1 MDYIQ
6 HNNIS
11 NCNSESDRLF
21 LHVEKFIPTRRKN
34 ISYAYAQNI
43 LSKAL
48 IILLL
53 MTVGSIGVWGQDTTD
68 GYSGTY
74 YIGSVGY
81 NADKPEENYYLCPT
95 EGWCYY
101 EATNDFTGT
110 DNGKPFLTTYQC
122 RNGKYEA
129 KKAVWFIEKAPE
141 PNSEY
146 YYIKQASTG
155 KYLTSNGTIR
165 TTGNAD
171 RMRVHLETVA
181 PENLD
186 DKELFT
192 IATYSNYLT
201 ISPKGVV
208 GGAAD
213 RNWLTVN
220 GGNKPSLK
228 GESGKGNGPTGYTNT
243 AGIIGIYTQNDANA
257 KFYLEEAASI
267 DPPVIT
273 NNFNGTVTITAA
285 PGATIYYTTNGVD
298 PTTSTTTS
306 GPSPITVNLDE
317 NITVIKALAK
327 ATNENIPTTVVTHLL
342 PKCATPKIEVRR
354 NIVTI
359 TCEDPASASI
369 YYAIATDAEPTT
381 AYTIP
386 FEIDNNVP
394 IVKAIAKKDGY
405 INSEVS
411 TYNNNVITVHSS
423 SEISDMTGS
432 YILAADFT
440 SAASIG
446 IANNPF
452 KGIIDGSLIT
462 LSGLDHALVAYA
474 DGATIKNVFLD
485 NVSISGGTNVG
496 AICNEATG
504 DTRIYNCGI
513 LASNSTVK
521 TDEKGYTTITSCS
534 STISGSGY
542 VGGIVGLLDGSAR
555 VINCFSYANITG
567 GSHVGGI
574 VGYNNYETKADDAEH
589 LKTMVMNCMF
599 YGDITGGTSKAPIY
613 NGIIITNK
621 DLNTGVGNYN
631 YFWSGASYVKNKN
644 IDVYNC
650 ALSAETRFLQRFEFF
665 RHFLNGNRRL
675 AAWWATGNSED
686 QDLMLKWVL
695 EPSQIG
701 TPTPYP
707 ILKEQGKYLS
717 VVNIDVNHSEI
728 GKEVVGTVVGSLTVN
743 IQNGSGAVYSAPAG
757 ASITTSSLS
766 LKITDKDPAHFNY
779 NYHKVQLPFYN
790 DVGSKNYTGNRVV
803 TGWKIVKING
813 ETTGTG
819 TFTSGEYDV
828 TRNQSGDVT
837 KKPYDFADRSNT
849 NKDLYSVSGRVF
861 SQGAYFDVPE
871 GVNSITIEPYWAK
884 AVYASDDHLDIV
896 YNQDMNNRYVV
907 SRVGGGQ
914 LFTNDSEMNINGSN
928 QKVYNSITNARN
940 ALFNGV
946 TATSHSVNDYAI
958 VLVGHCRQNG
968 INGEKKYPHTLMS
981 IDLDQDNEPD
991 YSLVLRFDSRAGIH
1005 PVKFDFLN
1013 ILGLGMAQKSTG
1025 GTGSY
1030 NFGIMQPMGWFE
1042 CTNTA
1047 LFRVTQFEYS
1057 SPDKDKRPII
1067 MHGGVIEQWVSFQ
1080 NKAPGD
1086 KIEYFHVG
1094 SNVWFKEF
1102 HLGVHQDKTFATP
1115 HPPVSVT
1122 GGDYD
1127 IFYLTGAYRADA
1139 ENWADD
1145 AECYINGGN
1154 FGVVAGAGM
1163 EGIGNESTHA
1173 KGNINWFIDNADIKE
1188 FYGGGINAAKPI
1200 QGNINTVIS
1209 NSRVTEFYGGPKFG
1223 DMENGRTVKTIAS
1236 NNCVFGSFFGAGY
1249 GGNSYSRRAPY
1260 NQNNV
1265 KNNVIGDYGTW
1276 NNWVSQE
1283 YKQDYDATHK
1293 GISTKIEYQYIP
1305 MSNNTTS
1312 VARLFVDY
1320 VRFSLATTREVT
1332 SELTNCTVTDNF
1344 YGGGRLGKVDGPVT
1358 STLTGCTVGGSVYGA
1373 GFSAALPPV
1382 KVMQTGGFKTEP
1394 FYDTN
1399 LGAYLDAEFPDYE
1412 PVDFT
1417 WKHRD
1422 EEINSTAR
1430 GIDKTNHWLY
1440 TNEDLNTLGTVT
1452 GKVTLNIESGTT
1464 VTGSVYGGGESSD
1477 VYGKNTSDE
1486 ITSEVEVNI
1495 KGGSMTDV
1503 YGGGYGAN
1511 TVVGGDVEVNIGV
1524 EADGVYTGEA
1534 TVNGDV
1540 YGGSAMG
1547 AVNASSTKDVSTG
1560 NVTGYTALEGK
1571 TTTVNVLKGTV
1582 NGSVYGGGLG
1592 DNTNQA
1598 KVFGNTTVNIGAV
1611 AEGATPTSVG
1621 NVFGGS
1627 NVNGISQEDVIVNII
1642 RGSIGSN
1649 SSPGKV
1655 HGGGEGKLTLV
1666 KGNVTVN
1673 MGSKSADATPVFTG
1687 VATVNGDV
1695 YGGSAFGNTNAYK
1708 NSENVLIFST
1718 DKTTTVNLYKGTITG
1733 DVYGGGL
1740 GQQKEGTSGQP
1751 GYKEAIEAFVGGDVT
1766 VELNKDVP
1774 DNQKGCV
1781 IGGSIF
1787 GANNANGTPKGAV
1800 TVHIYKTQN
1809 ASAEHITIQ
1818 EGDTDPGT
1826 KPKVKGR
1833 YDVEAVYGGG
1843 NQAAYNPTIATGTD
1857 AQKAEAYTRVI
1868 IDGCDRTS
1876 INYVYGG
1883 GNAAPVPGTDVTIN
1897 GTYDINYVFGGG
1909 NGAGNN
1915 NPGADVG
1922 IIDQA
1927 EYATNN
1933 ANGRY
1938 GLGIAKTKL
1947 IGGTITY
1954 VYGGSNTKGN
1964 VVGGTSLTMPSSND
1978 CTLNVKEIYGAGQ
1991 NAEQSGGVEIILGCM
2006 EQDNNRVV
2014 YGGAKNADVGGDLD
2028 MVITSGHFKQVFG
2041 GNNTSGAIR
2050 GQIRLTIEETAC
2062 DPVTIDDLYLGGNLA
2077 PYSIYGYYIVKDGN
2091 GNPVYVYDDGKPKLQ
2106 FMPRT
2111 SADDTHKPVK
2121 SVTYPTGEG
2130 YPTYTEYSGTGDDK
2144 YPQYKDPVL
2153 EIHSCTSINN
2163 VFGGGYGESAIMYG
2177 SPTVNINQIFGKTYS
2192 SDTHTREYYSE
2203 EATTLGVIKDVFG
2216 GGNLAPVIGNT
2227 TINIG
2232 NKQQIQM
2239 MSEKTSLAPNEQ
2251 GGYTPLDIQPQKSV
2265 LGANITGNVY
2275 GGGNQA
2281 AITGNTQVNIC
2292 TEYDEEE
2299 AKYIPVEE
2307 GNAKV
2312 IIAGDVF
2319 GAGNGLAT
2327 DVKSAIVRGNSF
2339 VYMGD
2344 GWVKKSIY
2352 GGGALASVGDFTYDN
2367 NDITAC
2373 ATNTGKSTVHV
2384 FGGKVGPASLI
2395 MPNFTGHVFGA
2406 GKGALG
2412 ADALIPKLNY
2422 VQSTDV
2428 TISDE
2433 AFIKGSVYGGAEDGH
2448 VRGDTY
2454 VKIKGGQIGCG
2465 YDDSTNG
2472 QGDLDRIYTPEE
2484 WAYDVTTDN
2493 TKFLY
2498 ECNHWPY
2505 TDPYK
2510 PYDKYANDYD
2520 SKGGAVSGT
2529 DGHTFYGNVF
2539 GGGSGFEP
2547 YAAGQWLESAG
2558 DVQGNTKVE
2567 ITGGHILTS
2576 IYGGNELT
2584 DVEGNCEVSMSGG
2597 TLGVPRTI
2605 EQINNH
2611 PVTCYLFGAGK
2622 GDQRI
2627 LFNQKTNI
2635 QDATVNVT
2643 GGWIYG
2649 SVFGGGE
2656 DGHILGNVTMNI
2668 GEGAKIGTWGCS
2680 YVDGNIFGGGR
2691 GFAGDA
2697 LTAGVVCGNVN
2708 INITGGEMLGS
2719 IYGGGRLGSVGTY
2732 LVPSNHADYGNLIP
2746 NGKKQELDVE
2756 NGTVTLSDDE
2766 DVTHGNIT
2774 INISGG
2780 TIGNNFEYIYPTA
2793 EQKAGDLRFTTYDPT
2808 SNKLIHSKG
2817 GNVFTGCMGRR
2828 LKLDGT
2834 EIDRWQEMG
2843 KARSTTLTITGGTI
2857 KSNVYGGSEFGRVE
2871 GNSNVSISGESTTI
2885 GTAIGSGANL
2895 YYFGSVYG
2903 GGMGEAGHGGGDIDD
2918 GNGTSNT
2925 SVSVTDGHV
2934 VGNVYGGCE
2943 VAHVMGG
2950 TSVTISG
2957 SATIGIETSADTS
2970 IGNVFGGGQEG
2981 DVHGSVEV
2989 NMTGGTVIN
2998 DVYGG
3003 GALAHTNV
3011 YNWDST
3017 KSDYV
3022 YVNVPVTVDEETD
3035 ANSTNVTGLY
3045 EYNHET
3051 EEYTI
3056 TLDSKAQK
3064 DKLYYQQNTTTG
3076 TWADGKNN
3084 DTTNKTT
3091 YNTTVN
3097 ISGGILNNVYGGGLG
3112 RIGVSGGQTAVEAT
3126 VYGDV
3131 TVTVNGSSETGATN
3145 NAKFR
3150 LATEDTNTNVNKSGR
3165 VFGCNNLNGT
3175 PKGNVTVT
3183 VWSTTPAVE
3192 RIPRVKDV
3200 EKYDLQAVYG
3210 GGNRAEY
3217 KPVAGKKTQVNIHGC
3232 DETSIEYVFG
3242 GGNAAIVPHTDVIIY
3257 GSWEIGTVFGGGNG
3271 SEPVWDYATSDW
3283 VPSPGADVP
3292 GTSKVTLKGGYIHSA
3307 FGGSYTLGTVGKT
3320 ILDSTGGGGD
3330 EGCLLEVTNVY
3341 GGGQKAD
3348 VNLINLFVTGCTYET
3363 NVKNVYAG
3371 SYNAR
3376 VLGGITLTITGGIF
3390 SSVFGGNND
3399 SGLINGP
3406 ITINIQETDDC
3417 KPIKITNLYGGGNK
3431 AAYPGPINTL
3441 PEKEGDPQP
3450 YSNPKITI
3458 NVMSATQID
3467 NIFGGALQ
3475 ADVNGDT
3482 EININMTKGS
3492 WAGQTYGT
3500 EAIPDDI
3507 GIIGNVYGGGDR
3519 GKVNGNTSVNIGTAT
3534 KVTQKVVTIG
3544 TETIDGKEVTVV
3556 TGSTDEEYDVLGANI
3571 TGYVFGGGNE
3581 ADVTGNTEVN
3591 ICAAKTGTPIL
3602 DDDDQPTGEYN
3613 YTYNSVDFT
3622 GTGKGVKIG
3631 KSVYGGGNLASVGT
3645 FTPANSVPTACTE
3658 NKGTSAVRIMGYAE
3672 IGPDNMQ
3679 MKTAS
3684 GKPDDLGHVFGASRG
3699 TVYFKDIEGNYN
3711 PEVLAA
3717 MTAQDKLNE
3726 LDKTAFAD
3734 NTEVLIGGHAF
3745 IKGSVYGGSE
3755 NGHVLN
3761 DTHVTIQDDC
3771 QIGNGDGVNRR
3782 YTTAEWAYDG
3792 SDDAH
3797 SLPECAHWDYGH
3809 QIGTDSDDKPIK
3821 EYLSYDLYK
3830 DTNNDGK
3837 PDWASDGHTFYGNV
3851 FGGGSG
3857 YYPYEEGPELT
3868 EIQIKDGYSK
3878 GVWLRHAGEVMGN
3891 TIVDVKGGHILTSL
3905 YGGNEQ
3911 TDVLGSCTVNMSGGT
3926 LGVPRTESQIAAHPV
3941 TCYVFGAGKG
3951 DQRVNFNTW
3960 TNVQSTEVN
3969 ITGTAR
3975 IFGSVFGGGEDGH
3988 ILGDGKVNI
3997 GESGKTNTG
4006 IRIGT
4011 RGISYV
4017 DGNIFGGGRGFSGDA
4032 LTAGTVGGNVDVN
4045 IYGGTMLGS
4054 VYGGGRLASVGI
4066 FFTDPENELY
4076 GEFHEDGNGKKYGHV
4091 TVNIFGG
4098 TIGNDLESILV
4109 EHTRGGNVYGGSMGR
4124 IELLDGT
4131 TNPLWPK
4138 LGQVKSARVNIT
4150 GNAHIKGNVY
4160 GGGEFGTVRENAYVT
4175 VGGILDDN
4183 DNETITQTGDPTLER
4198 DIYGGGYG
4206 SEDYKTETTISAAGY
4221 EQSSYTFT
4229 PMQWAG
4235 CVGGDTYVN
4244 VCGGKVKK
4252 IVYGGGELASVGIVD
4267 FQKAKTQGMH
4277 HDIDNEG
4284 TSTEKIYGF
4293 GLSWPCKLEYVS
4305 YKPGSSTTTFG
4316 GQTNVNITGGRI
4328 GITGKDYMGP
4338 YAADG
4343 TTPIDKNDGHTLS
4356 KDEIKAARIDNGDVF
4371 GGGKGKPGSDEAS
4384 RYDYVFCA
4392 NVRKSVVK
4400 INYENSTATPS
4411 TYKDDQTLGCITGS
4425 VYGGSENGHVN
4436 EDTQVTLTNGLI
4448 GHAIYGGGKGK
4459 DTFKKELNK
4468 IIGSG
4473 TYISDVYGVT
4483 SGKVYG
4489 NTNVTMEGGYVVRN
4503 IYGGGNM
4510 ASIGKGNYSGGSDDY
4525 STNGYGEMPPRGNQ
4539 SLWTN
4544 TEFLNSGKSTVIVT
4558 GGTVGTASGEKDG
4571 LPYGNVFGGA
4581 RGGSAPNIS
4590 ESPRYY
4596 YCPLFYSG
4604 YVNETSV
4611 QIGKTG
4617 ETGPTIYGSVYGGGQ
4632 DGHVRRDTHVEII
4645 SGSIGLEYNTD
4656 NITAVG
4662 VKDEDNKD
4670 VTLNHFKWLH
4680 RGNVYGSGSGIGKY
4694 EFDFDGDGKFDTNDW
4709 SLPYGTKPGTSTPNY
4724 VKEVDYSNSA
4734 GSVTRFTKVEI
4745 KGGTI
4750 HRNVYGGGSLATV
4763 GPPKI
4768 SQDHLA
4774 YVKDDPDHP
4783 TRVGE
4788 QTISEVILTG
4798 GIVGDESSYNVDGVN
4813 VYGGNVFAACRGEAE
4828 IALDPTHYNASSFA
4842 TSIWTK
4848 LIVSGTAHVYGDV
4861 YGGGEFGSV
4870 KQSTDVLL
4878 GVLKQENADD
4888 ITGGT
4893 IDHDAYGG
4901 GKGIKA
4907 AIDGTGGVTADV
4919 GLNTNVELN
4928 GTTNAADDASVP
4940 ISGKGCVV
4948 GRIFGANNLNGTP
4961 KGQVRVRVH
4970 ATQTKGKASVSVKDA
4985 KFEVDGVNLE
4995 KGDRTDSQFLEYLTT
5010 TLGTQ
5015 ITDATALG
5023 IDVTTYT
5030 TIKNKVGVTEEEL
5043 ITAITDIRTEMAPI
5057 IAENITRY
5065 DVKAVYGG
5073 GNLATYEPDT
5083 SEDTEDDYKK
5093 ATVIIDGCGLSSIYQ
5108 VYGGSNAASVPAT
5121 YLTINGAYEIFEAFG
5136 GGNGNDSFDL
5146 DGKTFENP
5154 GANVGYKDYTHFV
5167 LKSGETNKYEAAD
5180 NNDAIT
5186 KSERQTNYG
5195 YGTGIARSDIRGGTI
5210 HAVYGGSNKKGNIR
5224 ETAMSVYEASFDD
5237 CPLKVGE
5244 TYGAGKDAPMDGE
5257 VDLQLD
5263 CVKDMPL
5270 IFGGAKNADVN
5281 ADITLNITNG
5291 TFEKVFGGNNTSGA
5305 IAGSITVNIME
5316 KGCQPI
5322 IIEELYGGGYLA
5334 PYSIYGYQQ
5343 DPITGKYTREPDAN
5357 GVEEQCIPITKAE
5370 FTTYVNTLLED
5381 KGKALVKL
5389 GFAADAEPT
5398 QEQIFAAVGNEV
5410 NEGEEGYEEYQARLQ
5425 AAFGLIS
5432 INDYLN
5438 SYPKKNPLINVISA
5452 TRIDNIYGGGYR
5464 ALVAGSPHVNVNMEK
5479 GMIKA
5484 DYLSSAQS
5492 NAEIAPYII
5501 DTDVDGNGV
5510 LAIGSIGNIYGGG
5523 NEANIGGDT
5532 YVEVGTGQW
5541 LNKDRILETI
5551 GIDGK
5556 TYTYEEK
5563 TTNVWKWYDEDD
5575 VEASST
5581 PIPTR
5586 KAAIIT
5592 GNIYGGGK
5600 MGHIGDFT
5608 FADAAYHTAHPDVPV
5623 GKPYECVEG
5632 TGTCN
5637 VTISNGEIGPDD
5649 MTMTNNDGPDDAGH
5663 VFGAG
5668 QGTVDLAF
5676 ATTGTTTE
5684 EKIAV
5689 LDNLAYVN
5697 KTEVIVNGTAFVKG
5711 SVFGGSENGHVLND
5725 THVTID
5731 GNCQI
5736 GNGYVQMNDD
5746 GEALNSTRG
5755 VNRPYTAAEWAAGHL
5770 FVENDPD
5777 IATPLSEEE
5786 SALRA
5791 AVSTNYKTSLPECA
5805 SWPYESPYAPHDK
5818 FANAGGGYDPEG
5830 GAVFASDG
5838 HTFYGNVFGGGSGYY
5853 PAAPGVWVHKA
5864 GWVEG
5869 NTLVEIKGG
5878 HVLTSI
5884 YGGNE
5889 MTNVGH
5895 GISGTGGKCT
5905 VLVTGGSLGV
5915 KRTLGQ
5921 IAAHPVTCYLFGA
5934 GKGDQITKFNTE
5946 TNVKE
5951 VEVEITGGNFYG
5963 SVFGGGEDGHVLG
5976 NVKMTIGKDD
5986 GTGPTIGT
5994 WGTSYV
6000 DGNIFGG
6007 GRGFSGQAF
6016 TAGNVGGSID
6026 LDIKGGTML
6035 GSIYGGGRLGSVG
6048 YGLYKTTETDKYGI
6062 MRSDNL
6068 ADDGTTAV
6076 ANFKRGYIDINISGG
6091 TIGNDLE
6098 YKNYTFDIDR
6108 NGKTETA
6115 INTEKAA
6122 ALTAL
6127 KAADNIPNTEF
6138 EQVDSAKVGETTTYT
6153 YTYRLKHTKG
6163 GNVFTGGMGR
6173 RTALNGSEIDKW
6185 WKLGNTKST
6194 KLTITGGTIKS
6205 NVYGGGEFGAIVPY
6219 EDKSDEDNPVVEGGT
6234 TTIDIQ
6240 GGTIGTEV
6248 KDEENV
6254 VKYTYG
6260 GVFGGGYGTE
6270 DKIES
6275 VTESD
6280 HAYLLG
6286 ALVKGNSTVS
6296 MSGGHVWASVFGG
6309 GELAAIGGNT
6319 NVTISGGE
6327 IGKDEVK
6334 PKTDSDPGYVMFG
6347 GATMGNVYGGGR
6359 GNNTNTLL
6367 GVVLGNTNVTVEDAI
6382 ADATYA
6388 AAHDGV
6394 SAGDVISS
6402 PKIYHNVYGGGAL
6415 GSVGTFVFSDGVTN
6429 TKPYD
6434 YMCTVPKG
6442 IPLIWT
6448 ANTGKA
6454 TVNIKGG
6461 TIGISGRDNGMVDGS
6476 SRGGIAKPIP
6486 TVLGVSPTGTALK
6499 DPYDKMAW
6507 VESSEVNIGTE
6518 NATTGPHIKG
6528 SVYGGG
6534 ENGHVFTHATVNMMS
6549 GTIGIVD
6556 DTDPWYDF
6564 GNTEITQK
6572 ARGTRGNIYGAGCGT
6587 DMYDSDDDGIDD
6599 THNAWAGCVIGNT
6612 EVNISGGVVAQN
6624 VYGGGS
6630 MGSVGRLME
6639 GKNDIVKHEDA
6650 TDGFA
6655 LSWPV
6660 RFTYQNL
6667 SNNTSTG
6674 KATINITGGRIGTT
6688 GSGNGDVFGGTRGEA
6703 GDRYAMAQ
6711 LANVRETEVNINY
6724 PNTPTSDNLATDVD
6738 AIAGSV
6744 YGGSENGHVYED
6756 THVTLTNGLIGHSIY
6771 GGGKGEGQYVGKLI
6785 KVGTGPGATPPR
6797 ATEYTETMLIYD
6809 WLAGKVYGNTHLT
6822 IVNGR
6827 VLNNVMGGGYM
6838 ASVGKGSYSGGADDF
6853 YTPGYGETITGN
6865 LWTSSFN
6872 PELAESNTNK
6882 KDWAWYFLNSGIC
6895 YVNVFGGNIGSTS
6908 VMEGLPAGNV
6918 FGGSHGMPA
6927 PSLRESSRHLYNPE
6941 WLNGY
6946 TNETYVTIGGG
6957 YKCIQTCKDKNNKDH
6972 AVGEMLSLHE
6982 LQELFKGKTDIVAAN
6997 GTPNESYWTLDNVSV
7012 PKIWGSVYGGSQD
7025 GRIRRDAHVIVN
7037 AGDIG
7042 LPYTDANRTLLDM
7055 ENKATSITSLTNDQ
7069 LSAELDD
7076 PQWLHRGNV
7085 YGAGSGLS
7093 KYKFD
7098 VDYDGDYDSNADH
7111 GRPTTTYYGNPF
7123 KEEDYCQFAGS
7134 VIRYTQVDILGGT
7147 IHRNVYGGGSV
7158 GSVGPPAV
7166 PPTRT
7171 ETAYKPG
7178 TTIRDANYGTETIGE
7193 GWWSQSRVNIK
7204 GTIGTPDD
7212 YTTGFKYNPVYGG
7225 EVFGACR
7232 GDDEII
7238 KTEQDKINFATTVWT
7253 MVHIMNG
7260 ATIMGNVFGGGD
7272 AGMVKKDSEV
7282 LVGEE

>member
-1 MDYIQ
+1 MTSDNYT
-6 HNNIS
+6 NNRL
-11 NCNSESDRLF
+11 NYNSAESAKSLP
-21 LHVEKFIPTRRKN
+21 HVEKLFSTRRKN
-34 ISYAYAQNI
+34 ISYAYAQNF
-43 LSKAL
+43 LRRAL
-48 IILLL
+48 FVILL
-53 MTVGSIGVWGQDTTD
+53 MTVGSIGVWADPTEIETADQLNSIGSTGDYIIKADINASGYTTKASF
-68 GYSGTY
+68 SGT
-74 YIGSVGY
+74 
-81 NADKPEENYYLCPT
+81 L
-95 EGWCYY
+95 
-101 EATNDFTGT
+101 EAAIDPDTHMPYKITGLSAPLFTTLTGT
-110 DNGKPFLTTYQC
+110 VKNL
-122 RNGKYEA
+122 
-129 KKAVWFIEKAPE
+129 V
-141 PNSEY
+141 
-146 YYIKQASTG
+146 
-155 KYLTSNGTIR
+155 
-165 TTGNAD
+165 
-171 RMRVHLETVA
+171 LE
-181 PENLD
+181 
-186 DKELFT
+186 
-192 IATYSNYLT
+192 
-201 ISPKGVV
+201 G
-208 GGAAD
+208 
-213 RNWLTVN
+213 
-220 GGNKPSLK
+220 
-228 GESGKGNGPTGYTNT
+228 
-243 AGIIGIYTQNDANA
+243 
-257 KFYLEEAASI
+257 
-267 DPPVIT
+267 
-273 NNFNGTVTITAA
+273 
-285 PGATIYYTTNGVD
+285 
-298 PTTSTTTS
+298 
-306 GPSPITVNLDE
+306 
-317 NITVIKALAK
+317 
-327 ATNENIPTTVVTHLL
+327 
-342 PKCATPKIEVRR
+342 
-354 NIVTI
+354 
-359 TCEDPASASI
+359 
-369 YYAIATDAEPTT
+369 
-381 AYTIP
+381 
-386 FEIDNNVP
+386 
-394 IVKAIAKKDGY
+394 
-405 INSEVS
+405 
-411 TYNNNVITVHSS
+411 
-423 SEISDMTGS
+423 
-432 YILAADFT
+432 
-440 SAASIG
+440 
-446 IANNPF
+446 
-452 KGIIDGSLIT
+452 
-462 LSGLDHALVAYA
+462 
-474 DGATIKNVFLD
+474 
-485 NVSISGGTNVG
+485 VSISQSGQVG
-496 AICNEATG
+496 SIACTANDNA
-504 DTRIYNCGI
+504 RIYNVGI
-513 LASNSTVK
+513 LSGSVESTGTSSDNNST
-521 TDEKGYTTITSCS
+521 DCC
-534 STISGSGY
+534 
-542 VGGIVGLLDGSAR
+542 GGLVGLLDGSAR
-555 VINCFSYANITG
+555 VINCYSYAEIKDGNR
-567 GSHVGGI
+567 VGGI
-574 VGYNNYETKADDAEH
+574 VGYNNYETKADNADH

-599 YGDITGGTSKAPIY
+599 YGDITDGNSKAPIY
-613 NGIIITNK
+613 NGKIITNK
-621 DLNTGVGNYN
+621 DNNTGVGNYN
-631 YFWSGASYVKNKN
+631 YFWSDASYVKNKN
-644 IDVYNC
+644 INVYNC

-675 AAWWATGNSED
+675 AAWWATGDRDNKD
-686 QDLMLKWVL
+686 QMLKWVL

-701 TPTPYP
+701 TSTPYP
-707 ILKEQGKYLS
+707 ILKEQGRYLS
-717 VVNIDVNHSEI
+717 VVNIDVNHSDN
-728 GKEVVGTVVGSLTVN
+728 GAEVVGTVVGSLRVN
-743 IQNGSGAVYSAPAG
+743 IQNGAGAVYSAPAG
-757 ASITTSSLS
+757 ASITTPSLN
-766 LKITDKDPAHFNY
+766 LNITDKDPAHFNY
-779 NYHKVQLPFYN
+779 NYYKVQLPYYN

-803 TGWKIVKING
+803 TGWKIVEING
-813 ETTGTG
+813 SSTGTG
-819 TFTSGEYDV
+819 TFTAGESDV
-828 TRNQSGDVT
+828 TRDENGNVT

-861 SQGAYFDVPE
+861 NQGAYFDVPE

-884 AVYASDDHLDIV
+884 AVYAADDYLDV
-896 YNQDMNNRYVV
+896 VFNQDMKNRYDVTN
-907 SRVGGGQ
+907 VGGEK
-914 LFTNDSEMNINGSN
+914 LFTNGDEMNINGSN
-928 QKVYNSITNARN
+928 QKVYNSITNARS
-940 ALFNGV
+940 ALFTGV
-946 TATSHSVNDYAI
+946 TGTPKNQTVNDYAV
-958 VLVGHCRQNG
+958 VLVGHCRQYNNV
-968 INGEKKYPHTLMS
+968 INDKTKPYTLMS
-981 IDLDQDNEPD
+981 IDLDGDNEPD
-991 YSLVLRFDSRAGIH
+991 YSLVLRFDARTPIH

-1013 ILGLGMAQKSTG
+1013 IPGLGMVQKSTG
-1025 GTGSY
+1025 GKGTY
-1030 NFGIMQPMGWFE
+1030 NWGIMQPVGWFE
-1042 CTNTA
+1042 STNTS
-1047 LFRVTQFEYS
+1047 LFRVTQFEYDRS
-1057 SPDKDKRPII
+1057 DRDAAPYIVQ
-1067 MHGGVIEQWVSFQ
+1067 GGVIEQWVSGQ
-1080 NKAPGD
+1080 NNGVSNKAT
-1086 KIEYFHVG
+1086 YFHVG
-1094 SNVWFKEF
+1094 GNAWFKEF
-1102 HLGVHQDKTFATP
+1102 HRGTHQDKTLQSK

-1127 IFYLTGAYRADA
+1127 EFYLTGLYTANVASY
-1139 ENWADD
+1139 EDD

-1154 FGVVAGAGM
+1154 FGIVAGAAM
-1163 EGIGNESTHA
+1163 EGIGNEAKRT

-1188 FYGGGINAAKPI
+1188 FYGGGINAARPV

-1209 NSRVTEFYGGPKFG
+1209 NSRVIEFCGGPKFG
-1223 DMENGRTVKTIAS
+1223 DMNADKTVTTTAT
-1236 NNCVFGSFFGAGY
+1236 NCTFGTFYGAGY
-1249 GGNSYSRRAPY
+1249 GGNSYSREAPR
-1260 NQNNV
+1260 NHNNIV
-1265 KNNVIGDYGTW
+1265 NFPHNDKEAGNHSSW
-1276 NNWVSQE
+1276 NNWVNQKYKQE
-1283 YKQDYDATHK
+1283 YS
-1293 GISTKIEYQYIP
+1293 STYGGVSTQFNYQFLP
-1305 MSNNTTS
+1305 MSGNADNC
-1312 VARLFVDY
+1312 ARLFVEY
-1320 VRFSLATTREVT
+1320 VKFSLATTRSVT
-1332 SELTNCTVTDNF
+1332 SNLTGCTITKNF
-1344 YGGGRLGKVDGPVT
+1344 YGGGKLGKVDGHVT
-1358 STLTGCTVGGSVYGA
+1358 STLTSCNVAGSVYGA
-1373 GFSAALPPV
+1373 GYSGSLPSIEVDSIGFRVEPYYYEDFGNYRTGV
-1382 KVMQTGGFKTEP
+1382 K
-1394 FYDTN
+1394 
-1399 LGAYLDAEFPDYE
+1399 GATTTY
-1412 PVDFT
+1412 T

-1430 GIDKTNHWLY
+1430 GIDKNNQWLY

-1464 VTGSVYGGGESSD
+1464 VAGSVYGGGESSD

-1495 KGGSMTDV
+1495 KGGSMKDV

-1524 EADGVYTGEA
+1524 EAEGVYTGDA

-1547 AVNASSTKDVSTG
+1547 AVNASSTKNVTTG
-1560 NVTGYTALEGK
+1560 NVTSYTALEGK

-1582 NGSVYGGGLG
+1582 KGSVYGGGLG
-1592 DNTNQA
+1592 NNTYQA

-1642 RGSIGSN
+1642 RGSIGSTTT
-1649 SSPGKV
+1649 PGKV

-1708 NSENVLIFST
+1708 NSENVLTFST

-1781 IGGSIF
+1781 IGRSIF

-1809 ASAEHITIQ
+1809 EAAEHITIQ
-1818 EGDTDPGT
+1818 EGDTNEDT
-1826 KPKVKGR
+1826 KPKKKGR

-2006 EQDNNRVV
+2006 EHDNNRVV

-2077 PYSIYGYYIVKDGN
+2077 PYSIYGYYVVTDEN
-2091 GNPVYVYDDGKPKLQ
+2091 GPVYVYDDDDTERKKPKLQ

-2111 SADDTHKPVK
+2111 SANDEHKPMK
-2121 SVTYPTGEG
+2121 SVTYPTEGE
-2130 YPTYTEYSGTGDDK
+2130 PTYTEYSGAEGDE
-2144 YPQYKDPVL
+2144 YPQYNDPVL

-2163 VFGGGYGESAIMYG
+2163 VFGGGYGTTAIMYG

-2192 SDTHTREYYSE
+2192 GETHTREYYSE
-2203 EATTLGVIKDVFG
+2203 EATTLGVINDVFG

-2239 MSEKTSLAPNEQ
+2239 MSEKTSLAPDEQ
-2251 GGYTPLDIQPQKSV
+2251 GGYTLLDIQPQKSV

-2299 AKYIPVEE
+2299 SKYIPVEE

-2312 IIAGDVF
+2312 IIAGEVF

-2327 DVKSAIVRGNSF
+2327 EVESAIVRGNSF
-2339 VYMGD
+2339 VYMGN
-2344 GWVKKSIY
+2344 GWVKNSIY
-2352 GGGALASVGDFTYDN
+2352 GGGALASVGDFTYDTN
-2367 NDITAC
+2367 KDITAC

-2384 FGGKVGPASLI
+2384 FGGKVGPTSLI

-2465 YDDSTNG
+2465 YNTAINT
-2472 QGDLDRIYTPEE
+2472 DLDRIYTDDE
-2484 WAYDVTTDN
+2484 WAYDVTTDA

-2505 TDPYK
+2505 GKEVTVGSETKTIYA
-2510 PYDKYANDYD
+2510 PYDKYANDYE
-2520 SKGGAVSGT
+2520 SQGGAVEAS

-2558 DVQGNTKVE
+2558 NVQGNTKVE

-2584 DVEGNCEVSMSGG
+2584 DVVKDCEVSMSGG

-2605 EQINNH
+2605 QQINDH

-2622 GDQRI
+2622 GDQRV
-2627 LFNQKTNI
+2627 LFAEKTNI
-2635 QDATVNVT
+2635 QNATVNVT

-2732 LVPSNHADYGNLIP
+2732 LVPSDNENYGKLI
-2746 NGKKQELDVE
+2746 
-2756 NGTVTLSDDE
+2756 SDDP
-2766 DVTHGNIT
+2766 TLHGNII

-2780 TIGNNFEYIYPTA
+2780 TIGNDHEFIYPTA

-2808 SNKLIHSKG
+2808 SNKLIHTKG

-2834 EIDRWQEMG
+2834 EIDHWQEMG

-2871 GNSNVSISGESTTI
+2871 GNSNVSISGESTSI
-2885 GTAIGSGANL
+2885 GTAVGSGANL

-2918 GNGTSNT
+2918 GNTTSNT
-2925 SVSVTDGHV
+2925 SVSITDGLV

-2981 DVHGSVEV
+2981 DVHGSVDV
-2989 NMTGGTVIN
+2989 TMTGGQVFN
-2998 DVYGG
+2998 DIYGG
-3003 GALAHTNV
+3003 GALANTNTA
-3011 YNWDST
+3011 NWN
-3017 KSDYV
+3017 SDAASADLYV
-3022 YVNVPVTVDEETD
+3022 EKTGLDIETYEVR
-3035 ANSTNVTGLY
+3035 AVESNENPQTLGLY
-3045 EYNHET
+3045 EKVDNT
-3051 EEYTI
+3051 YTLTSDTSPQSGKQYYEKTKEGSDVNGYYTRLGDNPPYTY
-3056 TLDSKAQK
+3056 TLLTSGKAQGNTI
-3064 DKLYYQQNTTTG
+3064 YYEKKTYSAATG
-3076 TWADGKNN
+3076 ISGNWVKTNN
-3084 DTTNKTT
+3084 D
-3091 YNTTVN
+3091 YATTVTLK
-3097 ISGGILNNVYGGGLG
+3097 GGTIGNVYGGGLG
-3112 RIGVSGGQTAVEAT
+3112 NSTTPAN

-3131 TVTVNGSSETGATN
+3131 TVTVNEGTGS
-3145 NAKFR
+3145 NAKFTQHSDTR
-3150 LATEDTNTNVNKSGR
+3150 TFNRTITNANGTTETKEVTENFYTTGR
-3165 VFGCNNLNGT
+3165 VFGCNNIKGT
-3175 PKGNVTVT
+3175 PLGNVHVT
-3183 VWSTTPAVE
+3183 VWSTTPLEGGGHVDNAYE
-3192 RIPRVKDV
+3192 IQ
-3200 EKYDLQAVYG
+3200 EVYG
-3210 GGNRAEY
+3210 GGNLSPYRPTE
-3217 KPVAGKKTQVNIHGC
+3217 GKKTKVDIRGC
-3232 DETSIEYVFG
+3232 EETSIFYVFG
-3242 GGNAAIVPHTDVIIY
+3242 GGNAAEVPETDVNIHGCY
-3257 GSWEIGTVFGGGNG
+3257 EIETVFGGGNG
-3271 SEPVWDYATSDW
+3271 NEPVKNTSGQW
-3283 VPSPGADVP
+3283 VENPGANVP
-3292 GTSKVTLKGGYIHSA
+3292 GISKVSLMGGVIHSA
-3307 FGGSYTLGTVGKT
+3307 FAGSFVKGTCGVTVIDDQKT
-3320 ILDSTGGGGD
+3320 GD
-3330 EGCLLEVTNVY
+3330 EQSCLLRVTNMY
-3341 GGGQKAD
+3341 GGGKDAPV
-3348 VNLINLFVTGCTYET
+3348 VNGINVNISGCSGGNNDNIE
-3363 NVKNVYAG
+3363 NIYAG

-3376 VLGGITLTITGGIF
+3376 ISTGVTMNITGGVF
-3390 SSVFGGNND
+3390 KNVFGGNHQGGYID
-3399 SGLINGP
+3399 GP
-3406 ITINIQETDDC
+3406 IVINVEETDQC
-3417 KPIKITNLYGGGNK
+3417 KPIIIDNLYGGGNF
-3431 AAYPGPINTL
+3431 AAYPGPGANTTN
-3441 PEKEGDPQP
+3441 G
-3450 YSNPKITI
+3450 KITI
-3458 NVMSATQID
+3458 NIKSCTRIGNV
-3467 NIFGGALQ
+3467 FGGSLSAP
-3475 ADVNGDT
+3475 VTGDT
-3482 EININMTKGS
+3482 EININMREGW
-3492 WAGQTYGT
+3492 WAGKHYPTDSTAPEDLIPSGIGT
-3500 EAIPDDI
+3500 IGNVFGGGNLGAVNGSTTINIGTATQVGIMKRDANGVIVDDDGQPVYDSKGMLI
-3507 GIIGNVYGGGDR
+3507 AGRNVVLVDQPVLGANISGNVYGGCNKAD
-3519 GKVNGNTSVNIGTAT
+3519 VSGNTT
-3534 KVTQKVVTIG
+3534 
-3544 TETIDGKEVTVV
+3544 
-3556 TGSTDEEYDVLGANI
+3556 
-3571 TGYVFGGGNE
+3571 
-3581 ADVTGNTEVN
+3581 VN
-3591 ICAAKTGTPIL
+3591 ICAVKSSDTYTSVALI
-3602 DDDDQPTGEYN
+3602 DDGP
-3613 YTYNSVDFT
+3613 
-3622 GTGKGVKIG
+3622 GKVMIG
-3631 KSVYGGGNLASVGT
+3631 GSIYGGGNLGSVGT
-3645 FTPANSVPTACTE
+3645 FTPANSVPTACAE
-3658 NKGTSAVRIMGYAE
+3658 NKGTSTVSIMGYAE

-3711 PEVLAA
+3711 PDVVAG
-3717 MTAQDKLNE
+3717 MSDQDKLNE
-3726 LDKTAFAD
+3726 LDKTAFVN
-3734 NTEVLIGGHAF
+3734 NTEVIIGGHAF
-3745 IKGSVYGGSE
+3745 VKGSVYGGSE
-3755 NGHVLN
+3755 NGHVLH

-3771 QIGNGDGVNRR
+3771 QIGNGWDPTANSGAGGGVNRR
-3782 YTTAEWAYDG
+3782 YTPAEWAYDG
-3792 SDDAH
+3792 SDDAN

-3809 QIGTDSDDKPIK
+3809 QIGTDSDGKPIK

-3830 DTNNDGK
+3830 DTNNDEK

-3857 YYPYEEGPELT
+3857 YYPYDEGPELT
-3868 EIQIKDGYSK
+3868 EIQINDGYSK

-3891 TIVDVKGGHILTSL
+3891 TVVDVKGGHILTSL

-3969 ITGTAR
+3969 ITGTAH

-3997 GESGKTNTG
+3997 GESGKTNTD

-4032 LTAGTVGGNVDVN
+4032 LTAGTVGGNIDVN

-4066 FFTDPENELY
+4066 YFTDPENELY
-4076 GEFHEDGNGKKYGHV
+4076 GEFQEDGNGKKYGYV
-4091 TVNIFGG
+4091 TVNISGG

-4138 LGQVKSARVNIT
+4138 LGQIKSAKVNIT
-4150 GNAHIKGNVY
+4150 GDAHIKGNVY

-4175 VGGILDDN
+4175 VGGILDEN
-4183 DNETITQTGDPTLER
+4183 DNETITQTGDPTIER

-4206 SEDYKTETTISAAGY
+4206 SEDYKTETTITAVGY
-4221 EQSSYTFT
+4221 AENSYTFT

-4235 CVGGDTYVN
+4235 CVGGDTHVN

-4267 FQKAKTQGMH
+4267 FKKAKTQGMH

-4293 GLSWPCKLEYVS
+4293 GLSWPCKLEYVPYNKS
-4305 YKPGSSTTTFG
+4305 GTIG
-4316 GQTNVNITGGRI
+4316 GQANVTITGGRI
-4328 GITGKDYMGP
+4328 GITGKDFMGP
-4338 YAADG
+4338 YDPATGKPVVDGVVLTPGVAADDQK
-4343 TTPIDKNDGHTLS
+4343 I
-4356 KDEIKAARIDNGDVF
+4356 KDARIDNGDVF
-4371 GGGKGKPGSDEAS
+4371 GGGKGKAGSDEAS

-4400 INYENSTATPS
+4400 INYGNSTATPS
-4411 TYKDDQTLGCITGS
+4411 TYKKNEALECITGS

-4459 DTFKKELNK
+4459 DTFKKVLNK

-4473 TYISDVYGVT
+4473 TYTADVYGVT

-4525 STNGYGEMPPRGNQ
+4525 STSGYGEMPPRGNQ
-4539 SLWTN
+4539 SLWAN
-4544 TEFLNSGKSTVIVT
+4544 TDFLNSGKSTVIVT

-4617 ETGPTIYGSVYGGGQ
+4617 EAGPTIYGSVYGGAQ

-4645 SGSIGLEYNTD
+4645 SGTIGLEYNSA
-4656 NITAVG
+4656 NKEAVG
-4662 VKDEDNKD
+4662 VTDDNNND

-4709 SLPYGTKPGTSTPNY
+4709 SLEYESRPGTFTP

-4750 HRNVYGGGSLATV
+4750 HHNVYGGGSLATV

-4768 SQDHLA
+4768 GQDHLA

-4798 GIVGDESSYNVDGVN
+4798 GIIGDASSYNEDGVN

-4828 IALDPTHYNASSFA
+4828 IALDPTHYNASTFA

-4848 LIVSGTAHVYGDV
+4848 LIVSGTAHIYGDV
-4861 YGGGEFGSV
+4861 YGGGELGSV

-4970 ATQTKGKASVSVKDA
+4970 ATQTKGKASVSVKDP
-4985 KFEVDGVNLE
+4985 KFEVDGLNLE
-4995 KGDRTDSQFLEYLTT
+4995 QGSRTDIEFLAYLKE

-5015 ITDATALG
+5015 ITDADALG
-5023 IDVTTYT
+5023 ITVTEYNNV
-5030 TIKNKVGVTEEEL
+5030 KNKEEVTAEEL
-5043 ITAITDIRTEMAPI
+5043 INAITGIRTEMAPI

-5180 NNDAIT
+5180 NNDAYT
-5186 KSERQTNYG
+5186 KSDRQTNYG

-5257 VDLQLD
+5257 VELQLD

-5305 IAGSITVNIME
+5305 IAGSVTVNIIE

-5322 IIEELYGGGYLA
+5322 IIDELYGGGYLA
-5334 PYSIYGYQQ
+5334 PYSIYGYDQNAS
-5343 DPITGKYTREPDAN
+5343 DGSYSTEEIDYGGSIGKIKQRIPRTKKMY
-5357 GVEEQCIPITKAE
+5357 EELRP
-5370 FTTYVNTLLED
+5370 VLED
-5381 KGKALVKL
+5381 KKANDLTQL
-5389 GFAADAEPT
+5389 GLNNLDHEPT
-5398 QEQIFAAVGNEV
+5398 QAEIDAAVAV
-5410 NEGEEGYEEYQARLQ
+5410 DPEYRLQ
-5425 AAFGLIS
+5425 FALEYAYMKDLLM
-5432 INDYLN
+5432 N
-5438 SYPKKNPLINVISA
+5438 YPKKDPCINVISA
-5452 TRIDNIYGGGYR
+5452 TRIGYIYGGGYK
-5464 ALVAGSPHVNVNMEK
+5464 AMVAGSPHVNVNMEK

-5492 NAEIAPYII
+5492 NPTIAPYII
-5501 DTDVDGNGV
+5501 DTDVNGNGV
-5510 LAIGSIGNIYGGG
+5510 LAIGNIGNIYGGG

-5532 YVEVGTGQW
+5532 YVEIGTGQW
-5541 LNKDRILETI
+5541 LNKNRILETK

-5556 TYTYEEK
+5556 TYTYEKK
-5563 TTNVWKWYDEDD
+5563 TDESDWKWYDEDGI
-5575 VEASST
+5575 EASST
-5581 PIPTR
+5581 PVPAR
-5586 KAAIIT
+5586 KAAFIT

-5608 FADAAYHTAHPDVPV
+5608 FADATYHTTHSDVPV
-5623 GKPYECVEG
+5623 GKPYECYEG
-5632 TGTCN
+5632 TGTSN

-5649 MTMTNNDGPDDAGH
+5649 MIMTKTGGPDEAGH

-5668 QGTVDLAF
+5668 QGTVDLDF

-5684 EKIAV
+5684 EKIAE

-5697 KTEVIVNGTAFVKG
+5697 KTEVVVNGTAFVKG
-5711 SVFGGSENGHVLND
+5711 SVYGGSQNGHVLND

-5731 GNCQI
+5731 GDCQI
-5736 GNGYVQMNDD
+5736 GNGYVQMDDD
-5746 GEALNSTRG
+5746 GNYLSTKKG
-5755 VNRPYTAAEWAAGHL
+5755 VNRPYTSAEWAAGHL
-5770 FVENDPD
+5770 ID
-5777 IATPLSEEE
+5777 
-5786 SALRA
+5786 ALKDGTTI
-5791 AVSTNYKTSLPECA
+5791 SGNYQTSLPECA
-5805 SWPYESPYAPHDK
+5805 SWPYGIDTNNDGKKDTYAPHDK
-5818 FANAGGGYDPEG
+5818 FANTTGYNAEG
-5830 GAVFASDG
+5830 GAVSASDG

-5853 PAAPGVWVHKA
+5853 PAAPGVWAHKA

-5951 VEVEITGGNFYG
+5951 VEVEITGGTFYG

-5986 GTGPTIGT
+5986 GTGPSIGT

-6000 DGNIFGG
+6000 DGNVFGG

-6048 YGLYKTTETDKYGI
+6048 YGLYKTTETDKYGTI
-6062 MRSDNL
+6062 RPDNL

-6076 ANFKRGYIDINISGG
+6076 SNFKRGYVDINISGG
-6091 TIGNDLE
+6091 TIGNDYE
-6098 YKNYTFDIDR
+6098 YKNYTFKIDR
-6108 NGKTETA
+6108 NGKTEAA

-6127 KAADNIPNTEF
+6127 KVADNIPNTEF

-6163 GNVFTGGMGR
+6163 GNIFTGSMGR
-6173 RTALNGSEIDKW
+6173 RTSLDGTPIDKW
-6185 WKLGNTKST
+6185 WRLGNTKST
-6194 KLTITGGTIKS
+6194 KLTISGDAWIKS
-6205 NVYGGGEFGAIVPY
+6205 NVYGGGEFGPIVPY
-6219 EDKSDEDNPVVEGGT
+6219 EDKSNEDNPVVEGGT

-6248 KDEENV
+6248 KDGEGT

-6260 GVFGGGYGTE
+6260 SVFGGGYGTE
-6270 DKIES
+6270 DEIEDVNTS
-6275 VTESD
+6275 ED
-6280 HAYLLG
+6280 AYRLG
-6286 ALVKGNSTVS
+6286 ALVKGNSTVG

-6347 GATMGNVYGGGR
+6347 GATMGNVYGGGK

-6367 GVVLGNTNVTVEDAI
+6367 GVVQGNTNVTVEDAI

-6388 AAHDGV
+6388 AAHNGV

-6415 GSVGTFVFSDGVTN
+6415 GSVGTFVFSDGVTS
-6429 TKPYD
+6429 TGD
-6434 YMCTVPKG
+6434 YYYMQTVPKG

-6461 TIGISGRDNGMVDGS
+6461 TIGISGRDNGMVNGS

-6599 THNAWAGCVIGNT
+6599 THNSWAGCVIGNT

-6660 RFTYQNL
+6660 KFTYQDL

-6724 PNTPTSDNLATDVD
+6724 GSTPTNDNLAISVP

-6756 THVTLTNGLIGHSIY
+6756 THVTLTNGLIGHSVY
-6771 GGGKGEGQYVGKLI
+6771 GGGKGEGQYMGKLI

-6797 ATEYTETMLIYD
+6797 TTEYTDPMLIYD

-6838 ASVGKGSYSGGADDF
+6838 ASVGKGNYSGGADDF
-6853 YTPGYGETITGN
+6853 YAPGYGETIKGN
-6865 LWTSSFN
+6865 LWTSTFN
-6872 PELAESNTNK
+6872 PNVEESASNK
-6882 KDWAWYFLNSGIC
+6882 KDNAWYFLNSGIC

-6908 VMEGLPAGNV
+6908 VMEGLPAGNI

-6927 PSLRESSRHLYNPE
+6927 PSLRESSRYLYNPE

-6946 TNETYVTIGGG
+6946 ANETYVTIGGG

-6997 GTPNESYWTLDNVSV
+6997 GTPNVSYWTLDNVSV

-7098 VDYDGDYDSNADH
+7098 IDYDGDYDSNADH

-7166 PPTRT
+7166 PPTRV
-7171 ETAYKPG
+7171 ETAYLPG
-7178 TTIRDANYGTETIGE
+7178 TTTRDAAYGGGTIGE

-7204 GTIGTPDD
+7204 GIIGTPDG

-7260 ATIMGNVFGGGD
+7260 ANIMGNVFGGGD